1 MISFLKQS
9 LTESEINFKR
19 LFVIAALAIFAWF
32 CIEPQQGLS
41 QQAFHMIII
50 FVATMAGIMLE
61 VTKPIAFLLF
71 TMMIANLT
79 NTIDVKQSFSG
90 MSNVVPWLLF
100 LILSLSKVI
109 TKTTIGLRIAYMF
122 LRYFGHGIT
131 GLSYSIILTEF
142 IISPMLPSNTA
153 RGASVGLPLVTSLSE
168 YITTHVAGT
177 CQRSI
182 GAYLSLLYSSA
193 NAVCSALFFTAM
205 ISNAIIMEAL
215 QNVGIN
221 ATWISWFSFGII
233 PCGIILIIL
242 PFILQVFC
250 NPGIKNLEN
259 LRTQAAKNS
268 KELGPLTNK
277 EKIVIGVFI
286 GMLLMWI
293 FADKIGVQVTVT
305 TILGLCIFITLGI
318 VNVKEML
325 SCDTTFRSVLM
336 LGLLISYVNSLVSL
350 GAVDW
355 FTNFISG
362 AVQGFSSS
370 ALFILLSTIY
380 FFAHYFF
387 SGENSRI
394 IALYVPFLST
404 GIALG
409 LNPIAYGMTL
419 AAFSSLSDVL
429 TNYSGPVAI
438 TMYSSGYVSAKKWL
452 TCGIVHAIAILTIW
466 YAYVCFFN

>member
-1 MISFLKQS
+1 
-9 LTESEINFKR
+9 
-19 LFVIAALAIFAWF
+19 
-32 CIEPQQGLS
+32 
-41 QQAFHMIII
+41 
-50 FVATMAGIMLE
+50 
-61 VTKPIAFLLF
+61 
-71 TMMIANLT
+71 
-79 NTIDVKQSFSG
+79 
-90 MSNVVPWLLF
+90 
-100 LILSLSKVI
+100 
-109 TKTTIGLRIAYMF
+109 
-122 LRYFGHGIT
+122 
-131 GLSYSIILTEF
+131 
-142 IISPMLPSNTA
+142 
-153 RGASVGLPLVTSLSE
+153 
-168 YITTHVAGT
+168 
-177 CQRSI
+177 
-182 GAYLSLLYSSA
+182 
-193 NAVCSALFFTAM
+193 
-205 ISNAIIMEAL
+205 
-215 QNVGIN
+215 
-221 ATWISWFSFGII
+221 
-233 PCGIILIIL
+233 
-242 PFILQVFC
+242 
-250 NPGIKNLEN
+250 
-259 LRTQAAKNS
+259 
-268 KELGPLTNK
+268 
-277 EKIVIGVFI
+277 
-286 GMLLMWI
+286 
-293 FADKIGVQVTVT
+293 
-305 TILGLCIFITLGI
+305 
-318 VNVKEML
+318 ML